1 MLHLQLLLFKTIQM
15 TKLIRKWHQGS
26 HIHENILSFYICYV
40 TKCLPAVWLQEEIF
54 K

>member
-1 MLHLQLLLFKTIQM
+1 MLHLQPVLFKTIQM
-15 TKLIRKWHQGS
+15 TKLIGKWHQGS